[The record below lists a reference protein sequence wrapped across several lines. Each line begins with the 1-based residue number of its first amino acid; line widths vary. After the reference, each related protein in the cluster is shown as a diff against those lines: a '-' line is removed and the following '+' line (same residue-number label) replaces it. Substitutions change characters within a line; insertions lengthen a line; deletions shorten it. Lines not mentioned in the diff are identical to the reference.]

1 MIIVLYSSALSL
13 LFLLLLKMLVTQTP
27 TIMTSKNIIIIYLQG
42 YKESV
47 VGKDIIMYHVLIIA
61 SNAPLYLCT
70 LCYLKVHR
78 VRDGE
83 RGTIPELVPQ
93 TSLKLVHQA

>member
-1 MIIVLYSSALSL
+1 
-13 LFLLLLKMLVTQTP
+13 
-27 TIMTSKNIIIIYLQG
+27 MTSKNIIIIYLQG

-61 SNAPLYLCT
+61 SKCT
-70 LCYLKVHR
+70 SVFMYIMLL
-78 VRDGE
+78 E
-83 RGTIPELVPQ
+83 RTHSKRWGNEGTRPELVPQ